1 MRVLRALLMI
11 VAVLVAV
18 PAWAGEAEWRQFA
31 QSVGLRD
38 VDGFVAAVSSLR
50 ANGRLPPRF
59 ITKSQAERLGW
70 RPGDDLCRSAP
81 GRAIGG
87 DVFGN
92 RERRLPSAAGR
103 SWREAD
109 LDFACGRR
117 GARRLLFSSDGLIF
131 VTIDHYETF
140 REVPR

>member
-1 MRVLRALLMI
+1 MRFLRTILIAAVVLF
-11 VAVLVAV
+11 AV
-18 PAWAGEAEWRQFA
+18 PCWAGEAEWRAFA

-38 VDGFVAAVSSLR
+38 PDGFVAAVGALR
-50 ANGRLPPRF
+50 STGRLPPRF
-59 ITKSQAERLGW
+59 VTKNQAERMGW
-70 RPGDDLCRSAP
+70 RPGDDLCRTAP

-92 RERRLPSAAGR
+92 RERRLPMAAR
-103 SWREAD
+103 RTWREAD
-109 LDFACGRR
+109 LDFNCGRR
-117 GARRLLFSSDGLIF
+117 GASRLLYSSDGLIF